1 MQRKISATLVG
12 IILTALASLVL
23 VGCGAGGASS
33 SGGNGGGNGGGGQ
46 DIPAHW
52 SGISVTGNTVA
63 ALVREDNGRAL
74 NGVQHLAGGSEG
86 TVVFTLPANP
96 GSEVTVRPM
105 IWEDANH
112 NGVLD
117 SGEPVHWA
125 WVFGG
130 VYGRPGAVE
139 RCFAWGSLLPEVGTT
154 WYVIEDIGGGN
165 LVPTDLAER
174 INVIDASVM
183 SSER

>member
-1 MQRKISATLVG
+1 MLVG
-12 IILTALASLVL
+12 IFLTALASLVL

-33 SGGNGGGNGGGGQ
+33 SGGNDGGNDGGGQ

-117 SGEPVHWA
+117 PSESIDWA
-125 WVFGG
+125 WVVGGFFGAM
-130 VYGRPGAVE
+130 GAVAQS
-139 RCFAWGSLLPEVGTT
+139 FAWTSPVSGGDPAWWVEQ
-154 WYVIEDIGGGN
+154 EIGGGN
-165 LVPTDLAER
+165 TGLVDM
-174 INVIDASVM
+174 ASHVTAI
-183 SSER
+183 EVLVL